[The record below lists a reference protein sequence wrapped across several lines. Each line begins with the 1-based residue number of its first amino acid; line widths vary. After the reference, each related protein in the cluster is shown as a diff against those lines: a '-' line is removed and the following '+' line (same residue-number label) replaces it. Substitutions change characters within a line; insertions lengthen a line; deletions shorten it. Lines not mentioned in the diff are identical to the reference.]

1 MYVQKKCKKKKEA
14 HEEETRRFDFATAVY
29 TKQMQRKG
37 GGRER
42 YFSKKMQ
49 TMGNNKQECERR
61 GVRRMKSIAGG
72 IGTSTNTWQHT
83 TKHFVL

>member
-1 MYVQKKCKKKKEA
+1 MLNKCKG
-14 HEEETRRFDFATAVY
+14 
-29 TKQMQRKG
+29 KG
-37 GGRER
+37 EVGKDT
-42 YFSKKMQ
+42 SAKKMQ